1 MGHSSKILKEP
12 GLVPDMPESNSH
24 LTLRWDS
31 NKNSWKFLKILSSRA
46 QFSAF
51 SRCSWNLRRIEM
63 EVVKNEGQ
71 NAVLSGKNPEVTNWA
86 KLKNRM
92 VQVQDGVYTSN

>member
-1 MGHSSKILKEP
+1 
-12 GLVPDMPESNSH
+12 
-24 LTLRWDS
+24 
-31 NKNSWKFLKILSSRA
+31 
-46 QFSAF
+46 
-51 SRCSWNLRRIEM
+51 M

-86 KLKNRM
+86 KLKTRM